1 MSINLFT
8 IIVLFCI
15 ECLSLIN
22 RVNCSSD
29 NNNITTTTT
38 MLILTTAQSSSINDN
53 FKRRSARHFI
63 NKALHFTDNN
73 NITSSTYR
81 IRIFGTTNHYNTVR
95 NFFIFTKTQI
105 KVTVIVVVIIS
116 LVMLII
122 AIFCFKNACRSQE
135 NDNLQ
140 TDIFR
145 DRSSQCNEPSSRRG
159 SVGYYT
165 RKYSRTTSFRSNNQ
179 IDNSSPSNRLDIP
192 ACDQLP
198 KSAAVVAVTSSP
210 VDTTDG
216 THRHQHHVISSCD
229 TSNTSNQHIS
239 IVPISS
245 INLNT
250 TKHKSAVPINRTS
263 QITLTQLIRSNIV
276 RYIFVI
282 NVHDQRL
289 RYPTKKRN
297 NIKLSS
303 PTLRKLCLPCITTR
317 HRLRHHHSNK
327 KKTRKPNQHRFAA
340 GVTREDSRVESLQQF
355 EVFPRTC
362 CPKTTIPIVHNSDY
376 ATENNANHFHE
387 QRKHFEISLQNEKL
401 EEENN
406 NETSPVKIESKLTSS
421 DVVESDLL
429 LSSIS
434 ATELTRLKD
443 NDACDDRTP
452 LLTSELSSTIK
463 GSLKPSSRKYSFNA
477 LLPLIHPSN
486 SHPLCSYLT
495 STTNANGTQ
504 SSNGNDID
512 LKARHRTS
520 ISSAL
525 RRSSFAKQPRAFCST
540 IDSPRANSLSKTQ
553 NNSDSSDQISLLNNS
568 SSENQNNSRKSS
580 SITPPYQKE
589 YMQRI
594 ERFRFIDDSASS
606 TATVTSPVESLE
618 HVNTRPTSCSHLI
631 TNTIEQFDDYVRTRY
646 NNMDGNDDDDD
657 SLIDRLNSNLL
668 NDSSYSDLNILNNN
682 NHNPSPKPILR
693 PQTFKPVNNKPFAA
707 TILSGSQQH
716 KYHQST
722 PISIPHSMTSLPLS
736 KQRNQMETN
745 GYSRSMDFQSLTN
758 KRDPIRPLSMI
769 STVHETPSSSSSTTL
784 TSLRSATSLE
794 FDDNTKPSGVLV
806 DDDFLP
812 MSSPVD
818 EHFWDMNIKSFN
830 ELNANNNKCFP
841 DVGSSPDMEIKHF
854 ALKSFHTLSE
864 TSCDEDDDSTTS
876 IDQPETF
883 TIQECKLDE
892 LKQSIV
898 LTTKTSPAEGNV
910 DQSSSTPSIDSTEQ
924 RSNNTTLTT
933 SHQSN
938 DESLLEKFS
947 LPAQTSIG
955 LDFVCDSIL
964 SSNQHSQATSEDDDT
979 QDSSIH
985 DASEGDDSADNGEI
999 DLVQE
1004 FELSQRDTQTKTNN
1018 LWTTNDPDVYI
1029 IQDGDLLSALVTTP
1043 TTTMSRTPPAS
1054 IMKITNN
1061 KSFETIDEQQTL
1073 KPKVRFN
1080 LDPQYER
1087 EREWNKVNK
1096 LLGNSVEWT
1105 DEFEV

>member
-1 MSINLFT
+1 MFRL
-8 IIVLFCI
+8 CA
-15 ECLSLIN
+15 
-22 RVNCSSD
+22 D
-29 NNNITTTTT
+29 HHHHHHHHH
-38 MLILTTAQSSSINDN
+38 
-53 FKRRSARHFI
+53 RRRRH
-63 NKALHFTDNN
+63 
-73 NITSSTYR
+73 R
-81 IRIFGTTNHYNTVR
+81 
-95 NFFIFTKTQI
+95 
-105 KVTVIVVVIIS
+105 
-116 LVMLII
+116 
-122 AIFCFKNACRSQE
+122 
-135 NDNLQ
+135 
-140 TDIFR
+140 
-145 DRSSQCNEPSSRRG
+145 
-159 SVGYYT
+159 
-165 RKYSRTTSFRSNNQ
+165 YSF
-179 IDNSSPSNRLDIP
+179 
-192 ACDQLP
+192 
-198 KSAAVVAVTSSP
+198 
-210 VDTTDG
+210 
-216 THRHQHHVISSCD
+216 
-229 TSNTSNQHIS
+229 
-239 IVPISS
+239 
-245 INLNT
+245 
-250 TKHKSAVPINRTS
+250 
-263 QITLTQLIRSNIV
+263 

-618 HVNTRPTSCSHLI
+618 H
-631 TNTIEQFDDYVRTRY
+631 
-646 NNMDGNDDDDD
+646 
-657 SLIDRLNSNLL
+657 
-668 NDSSYSDLNILNNN
+668 
-682 NHNPSPKPILR
+682 
-693 PQTFKPVNNKPFAA
+693 
-707 TILSGSQQH
+707 ILSGSQQH

>member
-1 MSINLFT
+1 MNINLFT
-8 IIVLFCI
+8 VIVLFSI
-15 ECLSLIN
+15 GCLSLIN
-22 RVNCSSD
+22 RINCSSG
-29 NNNITTTTT
+29 NNNNNNNNNNTTT
-38 MLILTTAQSSSINDN
+38 MLILTTAQLSSINDN

-63 NKALHFTDNN
+63 YKALNFTDNN
-73 NITSSTYR
+73 NITSSIDR
-81 IRIFGTTNHYNTVR
+81 IRIFDATHHYNTMR
-95 NFFIFTKTQI
+95 NFFTLTKTQI
-105 KVTVIVVVIIS
+105 KVTVTTVVIIS
-116 LVMLII
+116 LIMLII
-122 AIFCFKNACRSQE
+122 AIFRFKNACRSQE

-145 DRSSQCNEPSSRRG
+145 NRSSQYNEPSSRRG

-165 RKYSRTTSFRSNNQ
+165 RKNSQTTSFRSNDQ
-179 IDNSSPSNRLDIP
+179 INNSSPSERLRIP
-192 ACDQLP
+192 ACDQLS
-198 KSAAVVAVTSSP
+198 KSAAAVAVSSSS
-210 VDTTDG
+210 VDTADG
-216 THRHQHHVISSCD
+216 TRRHQHHAISSCD

-263 QITLTQLIRSNIV
+263 QE
-276 RYIFVI
+276 
-282 NVHDQRL
+282 
-289 RYPTKKRN
+289 
-297 NIKLSS
+297 
-303 PTLRKLCLPCITTR
+303 
-317 HRLRHHHSNK
+317 
-327 KKTRKPNQHRFAA
+327 TRKPNQHRFTA
-340 GVTREDSRVESLQQF
+340 GVTRENSRVESLQQF
-355 EVFPRTC
+355 EVGPRTC
-362 CPKTTIPIVHNSDY
+362 YPKTTIPIAHNSDY
-376 ATENNANHFHE
+376 TKESNANRSHE
-387 QRKHFEISLQNEKL
+387 QGQHFEISFQNEKI

-421 DVVESDLL
+421 DVVESGLL
-429 LSSIS
+429 LSSLS
-434 ATELTRLKD
+434 ANELTRLKD
-443 NDACDDRTP
+443 DDACDDRTP
-452 LLTSELSSTIK
+452 LLTSELTSTIN
-463 GSLKPSSRKYSFNA
+463 GSLKSSSRKYSFNA

-495 STTNANGTQ
+495 STTNADGTK
-504 SSNGNDID
+504 SSNGNGID
-512 LKARHRTS
+512 LKARHRS
-520 ISSAL
+520 SLSSAL
-525 RRSSFAKQPRAFCST
+525 RRSSFAKQPPTFCSI
-540 IDSPRANSLSKTQ
+540 IDSAQVNSLSKNQ
-553 NNSDSSDQISLLNNS
+553 IGSDNSDQISLSNNS
-568 SSENQNNSRKSS
+568 SSENQNNFRKSS

-589 YMQRI
+589 YMQKI

-606 TATVTSPVESLE
+606 TTTVVSPVESLE
-618 HVNTRPTSCSHLI
+618 HVDTRPTPCSHLI
-631 TNTIEQFDDYVRTRY
+631 TNAIEQFDDYIRTKY
-646 NNMDGNDDDDD
+646 NNMDDDDDDDVD

-682 NHNPSPKPILR
+682 NHNSSPKPILR
-693 PQTFKPVNNKPFAA
+693 PQTFKPVNNKPFET

-716 KYHQST
+716 KYHQSR

-736 KQRNQMETN
+736 KQRNRMETN
-745 GYSRSMDFQSLTN
+745 GYSRSMDFQSLKTKCN
-758 KRDPIRPLSMI
+758 LNRPLTMI
-769 STVHETPSSSSSTTL
+769 STIHETSSSSSTATL
-784 TSLRSATSLE
+784 TSLRSATNLE

-818 EHFWDMNIKSFN
+818 EHFWDMNIKSSN
-830 ELNANNNKCFP
+830 ELNTNNNKSFP

-854 ALKSFHTLSE
+854 DLQSFHTLSE
-864 TSCDEDDDSTTS
+864 ASCDEDDDSATS
-876 IDQPETF
+876 TDQPETF

-898 LTTKTSPAEGNV
+898 LTTKTSPVEGNV

-924 RSNNTTLTT
+924 CSNNTTLTS

-947 LPAQTSIG
+947 LPAHTSMG
-955 LDFVCDSIL
+955 LDFFCDSIL
-964 SSNQHSQATSEDDDT
+964 SPNQHSHAISEDDDT
-979 QDSSIH
+979 QDSSIN
-985 DASEGDDSADNGEI
+985 DASEGDESADNGEI

-1018 LWTTNDPDVYI
+1018 LWTKNDPDVYI
-1029 IQDGDLLSALVTTP
+1029 VQDDDLLSALVATP
-1043 TTTMSRTPPAS
+1043 TTIMNRTPPAS
-1054 IMKITNN
+1054 IMKIANN
-1061 KSFETIDEQQTL
+1061 RSFETIDEQQTL